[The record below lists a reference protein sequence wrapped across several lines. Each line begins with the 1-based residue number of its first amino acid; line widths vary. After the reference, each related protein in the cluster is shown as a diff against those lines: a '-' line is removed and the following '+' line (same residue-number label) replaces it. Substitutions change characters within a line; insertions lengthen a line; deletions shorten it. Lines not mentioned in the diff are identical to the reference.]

1 MGKLNEFFD
10 EGKLTI
16 VMDGGAGSS
25 GKGKISSYLT
35 ENADNWQFACNTF
48 GPQAGHWVK
57 LDNGKSYFYQTLNS
71 CAYQHEK
78 FEKLYLG
85 PGCIIELPALL
96 REMEENGI
104 PRSKIGI
111 SPIIPILSKID
122 SDFEQG
128 LAGFDGAPQVGRHD
142 GTAKSGSTAHGVGS
156 VMARRALRR
165 PTLTLARDVPELKDM
180 ICDVP
185 TEICDRLEKGQ
196 RGLLEIAQGFQL
208 SNQHSTFYPFVTS
221 RNVTVAQ
228 GLSDMFL
235 PPVHA
240 GQVIINFRTFPIRIN
255 SNKYLCSD
263 TGAHLT
269 WADVQAGKPHKVY
282 EGDSG
287 PWYPD
292 QQELTWEAL
301 TEFAGAP
308 EKIFEMTSVTKL
320 PRRVATFSQ
329 QNVDEAIRYNQT
341 GYPVHISLNFLN
353 YVDHAITGKREYA
366 EITMKVKQW
375 LLQNM
380 VQYNQQV
387 KFLGTGANTEDT
399 IYLG

>member
-1 MGKLNEFFD
+1 MGKCNEFFD

-16 VMDGGAGSS
+16 IMDGGAGSS
-25 GKGKISSYLT
+25 GKGKLASYVAA
-35 ENADNWQFACNTF
+35 NADNWQFACNTF

-57 LDNGKSYFYQTLNS
+57 LDDGRQFFYQTLNS

-78 FEKLYLG
+78 LEKIYLG

-96 REMEENGI
+96 REIEENGI

-111 SPIIPILSKID
+111 SPVIPILQKVD

-128 LAGFDGAPQVGRHD
+128 IGGFDGAPVANRHE

-165 PTLTLARDVPELKDM
+165 PSMVLAKDVPELKDM

-185 TEICDRLEKGQ
+185 TEICERLENGQ
-196 RGLLEIAQGFQL
+196 RGILEIAQGFQL
-208 SNQHSTFYPFVTS
+208 SLQHSFFYPFVTS

-240 GQVIINFRTFPIRIN
+240 GQVIVNFRTFPIRIN
-255 SNKYLCSD
+255 SNKYIGED
-263 TGAHLT
+263 GKHIT
-269 WADVQAGKPHKVY
+269 WAEVQAGVPHTVY
-282 EGDSG
+282 EGNSG
-287 PWYPD
+287 TWYPD
-292 QQELTWEAL
+292 QTELTWEQL
-301 TEFAGAP
+301 TEAAGAP
-308 EKIFEMTSVTKL
+308 EQIFEMTSVTKL
-320 PRRVATFSQ
+320 PRRVATFSK

-341 GYPVHISLNFLN
+341 GFPIHISINFLN
-353 YVDHAITGKREYA
+353 YVDHEITGKREYSDLS
-366 EITMKVKQW
+366 MKVKQW
-375 LLQNM
+375 LMENL
-380 VQYNQQV
+380 VEYHQQV
-387 KFLGTGANTEDT
+387 RFLGTGAKTEDT
-399 IYLG
+399 IFLG

>member
-1 MGKLNEFFD
+1 MGKLNDFFD
-10 EGKLTI
+10 EGKLTV

-25 GKGKISSYLT
+25 GKGKISSYLST
-35 ENADNWQFACNTF
+35 HSDNWQFCCNTF
-48 GPQAGHWVK
+48 GPQAGHWVR
-57 LDNGKSYFYQTLNS
+57 LDDGKQYFYQTLNS
-71 CAYQHEK
+71 CAYLHEK

-128 LAGFDGAPQVGRHD
+128 IGGFDGAAMEKRHD

-165 PTLTLARDVPELKDM
+165 PSLQLAKDVPELKDM

-185 TEICDRLEKGQ
+185 TEIMDRLEKGQ
-196 RGLLEIAQGFQL
+196 KGLLEIAQGFQL
-208 SNQHSTFYPFVTS
+208 SNQHSFFYPYVTS

-235 PPVHA
+235 PPVVA
-240 GQVIINFRTFPIRIN
+240 GQVIVNFRTFPIRIN
-255 SNKYLCSD
+255 SNKYIGKD
-263 TGAHLT
+263 GKHIT
-269 WADVQAGKPHKVY
+269 WAEVEAGVLHTVY
-282 EGDSG
+282 EGNSG
-287 PWYPD
+287 TWYPD
-292 QQELTWEAL
+292 QEELSWEAL
-301 TEFAGAP
+301 TEYAGAP

-320 PRRVATFSQ
+320 PRRVATFSK
-329 QNVDEAIRYNQT
+329 QNVDEALKYNQT
-341 GYPVHISLNFLN
+341 GYPIHISLNFLN
-353 YVDHAITGKREYA
+353 YVDHAITGKKDYTDL
-366 EITMKVKQW
+366 TMKTKQW
-375 LLQNM
+375 LMNNL
-380 VQYNQQV
+380 VEYHDKV
-387 KFLGTGANTEDT
+387 KFLGTGAKTEET
-399 IYLG
+399 IFLG